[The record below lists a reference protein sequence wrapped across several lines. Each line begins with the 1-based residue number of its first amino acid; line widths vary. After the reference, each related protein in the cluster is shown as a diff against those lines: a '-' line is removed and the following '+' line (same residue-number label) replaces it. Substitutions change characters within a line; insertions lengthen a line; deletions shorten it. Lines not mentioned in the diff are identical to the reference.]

1 MIYLDLD
8 LDLDLDLSKA
18 LIMFMCL
25 VFKLKSTTLSGLP
38 TNDIL
43 SRYKD
48 QIESLQTQDV
58 YLFTQVYKYVMR
70 LCNQNPDLDTF
81 HDLVPGKIVSDFDT
95 LPDLPTLIAS
105 SRKIENMRNNAL
117 NLGAFPILA
126 SALRAATPSAA
137 TPSAAA
143 LYAPVAS
150 ISGSDMSR
158 KRKLTN
164 EKPDETNE
172 KKHKCNVCD
181 YATNRKGHFTAHTR
195 VHTREKPFQ
204 CPQCDYVAPYPGHL
218 KRHMRKHTGER
229 PYECTHESCNYKAMQ
244 PSDLTRHMRK
254 HTGERPYECT
264 HEGCDYKAKTASNLL
279 AHKKRCKPQT

>member
-143 LYAPVAS
+143 LIENMRNNALNLGAFPILASALRAATPSAAPHSTA
-150 ISGSDMSR
+150 GSSTAVLNTNTN
-158 KRKLTN
+158 RKLTDK
-164 EKPDETNE
+164 KP
-172 KKHKCNVCD
+172 HVCQFCG
-181 YATNRKGHFTAHTR
+181 YISPN
-195 VHTREKPFQ
+195 PSN
-204 CPQCDYVAPYPGHL
+204 L
-218 KRHMRKHTGER
+218 KRHIRTHTGER
-229 PYECTHESCNYKAMQ
+229 PYSCPDCNYKANQ
-244 PSDLTRHMRK
+244 SSDLKRHMIT
-254 HTGERPYECT
+254 HTDEKPFQCQFCVYRANT
-264 HEGCDYKAKTASNLL
+264 LSNLRS
-279 AHKKRCKPQT
+279 HHKRCKYKHD

>member
-1 MIYLDLD
+1 MVYLD

-137 TPSAAA
+137 PHSTA
-143 LYAPVAS
+143 
-150 ISGSDMSR
+150 GSSTAVLNTNTN
-158 KRKLTN
+158 RKLTDK
-164 EKPDETNE
+164 KP
-172 KKHKCNVCD
+172 HVCQFCG
-181 YATNRKGHFTAHTR
+181 YISPN
-195 VHTREKPFQ
+195 PSN
-204 CPQCDYVAPYPGHL
+204 L
-218 KRHMRKHTGER
+218 KRHIRTHTGER
-229 PYECTHESCNYKAMQ
+229 PYSCPDCNYKANQ
-244 PSDLTRHMRK
+244 SSDLKRHMIT
-254 HTGERPYECT
+254 HTDEKPFQCQFCVYRANT
-264 HEGCDYKAKTASNLL
+264 LSNLRS
-279 AHKKRCKPQT
+279 HHKRCKYKHD